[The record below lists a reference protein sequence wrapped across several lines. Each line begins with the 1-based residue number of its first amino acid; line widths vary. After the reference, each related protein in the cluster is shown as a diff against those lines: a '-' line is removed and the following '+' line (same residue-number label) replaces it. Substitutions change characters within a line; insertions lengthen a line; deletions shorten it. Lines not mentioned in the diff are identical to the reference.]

1 LEDITKFFPTPED
14 AEAAWNL
21 FDKDGNGDATRD
33 EVEMTCMCVLIRRLF
48 HLPFTAQQ
56 TRGDLRDVLDRQC
69 HREQL
74 SIEHSMRD
82 LDSAVGRLD
91 NIFMSLYAIVVIL
104 IIAVALVGR
113 VLSPGSGI
121 LLSDGSCRRLNCSPS
136 SPERELLSLARC
148 SLTYYVRTLCLTLSR
163 S

>member
-1 LEDITKFFPTPED
+1 MDYLLLEDIAKYFPTPED

-33 EVEMTCMCVLIRRLF
+33 EVEMTCMCVVGFPHFLIFISFGTQR
-48 HLPFTAQQ
+48 
-56 TRGDLRDVLDRQC
+56 TRGELTRYPDRQC

-91 NIFMSLYAIVVIL
+91 NIFMSLYGIVAIL
-104 IIAVALVGR
+104 IIAVALV
-113 VLSPGSGI
+113 STT
-121 LLSDGSCRRLNCSPS
+121 
-136 SPERELLSLARC
+136 AC
-148 SLTYYVRTLCLTLSR
+148 SLTYSSLMVPIGGSITHPHHWSGDHYPWYVIPSR
-163 S
+163 PE